1 MFGKSLWELDR
12 LYQLL
17 LTKFTNQLTNG
28 LPETNT
34 NQPTQ
39 NAYRWKTPLELDRL
53 CQLLLTNVISQL
65 TNGLPETNTNQPT
78 SPECL
83 LFGDTLETRIDMPA
97 VIN

>member
-1 MFGKSLWELDR
+1 MVYLK
-12 LYQLL
+12 
-17 LTKFTNQLTNG
+17 LTL
-28 LPETNT
+28 T
-34 NQPTQ
+34 NQP
-39 NAYRWKTPLELDRL
+39 RMLIVWKTPLELDRL